1 MTDAFTH
8 SYSLQLL
15 YPILKQSLETINK
28 IKIADFV
35 TGSGYIAFAL
45 YDLISELIKE
55 KKPKSNDL
63 DIDIL
68 GYDIYDDF
76 IERNKKIINSKFSD
90 YPKNIKI
97 DFITKNL
104 DETDLDEKDF
114 NIIYIGFAITKE
126 KLITYSNF
134 LANDGTILAPI
145 LNPNSLE
152 QDLSLIRKENGQ
164 IVADKIMKCMFSDM
178 LNEQNK
184 NDYQFFGGEEENEN
198 SLKTEAEQ
206 VNLYDNENENLLA
219 KKITDFKAELEIYES
234 ELKQTLNQS
243 KGLGGKIPPLD
254 ELNKIPNFSKL
265 LNLINSRKKKIK
277 VLMEANK
284 KILN

>member
-219 KKITDFKAELEIYES
+219 KKISDFKAELEIYES

-277 VLMEANK
+277 ALMEANK
-284 KILN
+284 KI

>member
-219 KKITDFKAELEIYES
+219 KKISDFKAELEIYES